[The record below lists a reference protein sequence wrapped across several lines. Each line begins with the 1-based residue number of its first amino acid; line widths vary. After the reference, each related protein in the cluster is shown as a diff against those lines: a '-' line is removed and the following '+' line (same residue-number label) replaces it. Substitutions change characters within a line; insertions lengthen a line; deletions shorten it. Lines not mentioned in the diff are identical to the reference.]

1 VFLNAASRDSQENRA
16 NFIVWACVSGV
27 AMVALLSRQDVSI
40 FKHLPT
46 IALLAPVYFV
56 SCIAG
61 TLAQRRF
68 KGNLAR
74 QTTLILIIVIAG
86 TSLAASYNV
95 LG

>member
-1 VFLNAASRDSQENRA
+1 MRPAA
-16 NFIVWACVSGV
+16 IVKKPRKFHCLGV
-27 AMVALLSRQDVSI
+27 RERGCNGGALSRQDVSI

-68 KGNLAR
+68 KGNFAR

-86 TSLAASYNV
+86 TSLAVSYNV